1 METRRVSEGLRFPQL
16 PSLAHASGYL
26 LPPLQKNK
34 EEGKVTAHQVRS
46 NQPNRRELLKQSAL
60 GVGALAGLPSLS
72 QPLLAATSDS
82 RIEALALLVLQR
94 DREQRRVLKVISST
108 GKAGFADFPDLDYAP
123 ALGGVAKEHL
133 IGANPSA
140 VEAIW
145 STMRRVGV
153 LCSHRTAVDYAL
165 WDLLGRETGKPVYE
179 LLGGP
184 VRDRI
189 RIYCYGMP
197 PKQQL
202 ENEDAWRALSR
213 DLAKQPG
220 AVVKVDAWLVFERFG
235 DRKAWEDTVYEAGG
249 LMPTEEN
256 IAYNEMV
263 FRCLREGTGDKVD
276 LIHGGHGQCS
286 AEGAIATCTPLE
298 PHDLLWIEE
307 PTSPTSSMDEMAK
320 VAAAT
325 TVPVATGENLQGLE
339 DFTRLID
346 KRAASIFNLSPPNV
360 GGLTEARKIANLA
373 ELRGIQIAPHFF
385 SYGPLTWV
393 AMANLCMATPNVL
406 ILKANTLREN
416 PPGPKG
422 LNKNQFFKEPI
433 QFDSYYFVPS
443 GKPGM
448 GYEYDEKFVVSR
460 KRLA

>member
-1 METRRVSEGLRFPQL
+1 MMD
-16 PSLAHASGYL
+16 
-26 LPPLQKNK
+26 
-34 EEGKVTAHQVRS
+34 HQPIS
-46 NQPNRRELLKQSAL
+46 NQPNRRELLKQSVL
-60 GVGALAGLPSLS
+60 GAGALASLPSLNL
-72 QPLLAATSDS
+72 PLLAAASDS
-82 RIEALALLVLQR
+82 RIEALELLVLQR
-94 DREQRRVLKVISST
+94 NREQRRVLKVISST
-108 GKAGFADFPDLDYAP
+108 GAAGFADFPDLDYAP
-123 ALGGVAKEHL
+123 ALGGVAKNHL
-133 IGANPSA
+133 IGANPFA

-145 STMRRVGV
+145 STMRRAGV

-189 RIYCYGMP
+189 RIYYYGKP
-197 PKQQL
+197 PKHQL
-202 ENEDAWRALSR
+202 ENEDAWRALGR
-213 DLAKQPG
+213 KLATQPG
-220 AVVKVDAWLVFERFG
+220 AVVKVDPWLVFERFG
-235 DRKAWEDTVYEAGG
+235 DRKVWEDTVYGAGG
-249 LMPTEEN
+249 RMPTEEN

-263 FRCLREGTGDKVD
+263 FRCLREGAGDKVD

-286 AEGAIATCTPLE
+286 AEGAIATCKRLE
-298 PHDLLWIEE
+298 QYDLFWIEE
-307 PTSPTSSMDEMAK
+307 PVSPTSSMDEMAK

-325 TVPVATGENLQGLE
+325 TVPIATGENLQGLE

-346 KRAASIFNLSPPNV
+346 KRAASVLNLPPPNV
-360 GGLTEARKIANLA
+360 GGLTEARKIAALA
-373 ELRGIQIAPHFF
+373 EIRGMQIAPHFF

-406 ILKANTLREN
+406 ILEANSLREN
-416 PPGPKG
+416 PSGPKS

-433 QFDSYYFVPS
+433 KIDGYYFTPS
-443 GKPGM
+443 GKPGL